1 MNDNVLTNIDI
12 DEVIIASQSL
22 ACRVL
27 ESYVRNK
34 WNSSEDV
41 VGNKMHKN
49 ARGLSISFGTFL
61 MKEVGTFEIRK
72 ACLENAVLYAIALN
86 DRYQTIDQTENKKEK
101 VTLNEKIS
109 DLDQLKEQIV
119 QWADDYLMHAVEQRV
134 RLIKKLQE
142 MDSAENID
150 PVSQKKSNE
159 KINLRS

>member
-1 MNDNVLTNIDI
+1 MNDKALTNIDI

-34 WNSSEDV
+34 WNSSEEV

-61 MKEVGTFEIRK
+61 MKEMGTFEIRK
-72 ACLENAVLYAIALN
+72 ACLENAVLYVVALN
-86 DRYQTIDQTENKKEK
+86 DRYQTIDQVANKKEK
-101 VTLNEKIS
+101 VTLNEKIG
-109 DLDQLKEQIV
+109 DLDKLKEQIV

-142 MDSAENID
+142 MDNAEIIG
-150 PVSQKKSNE
+150 PVSQKKAM
-159 KINLRS
+159 KK

>member
-1 MNDNVLTNIDI
+1 MNDKALTNIDI

-34 WNSSEDV
+34 WNSSEEV

-61 MKEVGTFEIRK
+61 MKEMGTFEIRR
-72 ACLENAVLYAIALN
+72 ACLENAVLYVVALN
-86 DRYQTIDQTENKKEK
+86 DRYQTIDQVANKKDK
-101 VTLNEKIS
+101 VTLNEKIG
-109 DLDQLKEQIV
+109 DLDKLKEQIV

-142 MDSAENID
+142 MDNAEIIG
-150 PVSQKKSNE
+150 PVSQKKAM
-159 KINLRS
+159 KK